1 MGASFLI
8 TPFSAKRVA
17 AISLSSPTSYS
28 STVLN
33 KYLLTLV
40 SALLCLTLG
49 CNEGGGAQTQLPAK
63 GRTTSAQAALLP
75 DDKDTYAVYD
85 ALLGVSSKDDASKS
99 SDAITILNHTK
110 IGVSCSDI
118 SMTIDPRRL
127 TAGRD
132 FSQQNSVER
141 LLIPD
146 SFKLSRKVN
155 MVSSAELDRI
165 FANGPKGWPA
175 FHTAYPGTHGYI
187 ELSAVGFSPG
197 KNFAV
202 VYSAVHCGPLCGAG
216 GFVTLSKSGGVW
228 RKDTDRLCS
237 WIS

>member
-1 MGASFLI
+1 M
-8 TPFSAKRVA
+8 PFCCEAVA

-28 STVLN
+28 STVVN

-40 SALLCLTLG
+40 SVLPCLTLG
-49 CNEGGGAQTQLPAK
+49 CNQGGGSQTQLPAK
-63 GRTTSAQAALLP
+63 GQTTSAQTALLL

-85 ALLGVSSKDDASKS
+85 ALLGGTAKDDASKS
-99 SDAITILNHTK
+99 GDALTILNHTK
-110 IGVSCSDI
+110 TGVSCSDI
-118 SMTIDPRRL
+118 STTIDPRRL

-141 LLIPD
+141 LLNPD
-146 SFKLSRKVN
+146 SFKFSRRVN

-165 FANGPKGWPA
+165 FTDGSKGWQA
-175 FHTAYPGTHGYI
+175 FHTAYPGTHAYI
-187 ELSAVGFSPG
+187 ELSAVGFAPG
-197 KNFAV
+197 KKFAI

-228 RKDTDRLCS
+228 RKATDRLCS

>member
-1 MGASFLI
+1 
-8 TPFSAKRVA
+8 V
-17 AISLSSPTSYS
+17 
-28 STVLN
+28 VN
-33 KYLLTLV
+33 KYPLTLV
-40 SALLCLTLG
+40 SALLCLALG
-49 CNEGGGAQTQLPAK
+49 CNQGGGLQTQLPAQEQ
-63 GRTTSAQAALLP
+63 TTSTQAALLL
-75 DDKDTYAVYD
+75 DDKETYAVYD
-85 ALLGVSSKDDASKS
+85 ALLGVTAKGDASQN

-141 LLIPD
+141 LLKPD
-146 SFKLSRKVN
+146 SFTLSRKVN

-165 FANGPKGWPA
+165 FADGPKGWPA

-187 ELSAVGFSPG
+187 ELSAVGFAPG

-202 VYSAVHCGPLCGAG
+202 VYSAVHCGPLCGTG

-228 RKDTDRLCS
+228 RKNRDRLCS